1 MATTAHANVLPDFKM
16 CVLLGSIMPKLD
28 GSGTDVQSSLC
39 LLRSIMGITEAV
51 RQFAEAVR

>member
-1 MATTAHANVLPDFKM
+1 M